1 MQICSSDD
9 VHIIFFWKSCFLLYI
24 LTRFSKI
31 SDLSHEVGKAVWSAS
46 QCNFCRKTGVEI
58 GCGRLMLHL
67 KALSSENI
75 FLCIYIHNI
84 KTVYYFLEREIK
96 STVKLNNHSL
106 RRLLL
111 LVA

>member
-24 LTRFSKI
+24 LTRFSEI

-75 FLCIYIHNI
+75 FLCIY
-84 KTVYYFLEREIK
+84 T
-96 STVKLNNHSL
+96 
-106 RRLLL
+106 
-111 LVA
+111 